1 MFSKFFIERPR
12 FAIVISLVLVL
23 TGIVSMGVYDV

>member
-12 FAIVISLVLVL
+12 FAIVIAVVMSLAGLIAL
-23 TGIVSMGVYDV
+23 FS